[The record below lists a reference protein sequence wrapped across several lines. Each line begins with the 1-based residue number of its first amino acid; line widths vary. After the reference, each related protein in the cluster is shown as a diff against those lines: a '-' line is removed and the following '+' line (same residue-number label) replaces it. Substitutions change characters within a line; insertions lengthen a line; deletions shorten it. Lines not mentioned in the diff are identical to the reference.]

1 MDFKH
6 LSSSVVFCSLLVLL
20 ASCSYAVLSTIV
32 SLAVMNGFGIPVVLV
47 GKFVYGWLIL
57 LVLVLLVWFVYQRKQ
72 KKAAKS
78 TLPLGKRIAYIALT
92 GVVMALVTVCYF
104 HSLGYL
110 PISLAVV
117 LLFQYSWIGVVIEAV
132 ARKKLPSRNQ
142 VIACVVIVIGT
153 ILAGGII
160 GSSISLAEMNPIGIA
175 LGLGAA
181 FCYALFVFLSG
192 RIETQMPPMHK
203 SFCIATFGVLFVL
216 IFVGVVYGGGVVLEG
231 ITNVNALAYCIP
243 LGLFGIAIPI
253 FFLAVG
259 APKISTGMATI
270 LNSAE
275 LPVEVLAAAVVIL
288 EPVAAIRWVGVIVI
302 LLGIALPYILERRI
316 TSGLEE

>member
-6 LSSSVVFCSLLVLL
+6 LTSSVVFCSLMVLL

-32 SLAVMNGFGIPVVLV
+32 SLAVMHGFGIPVVLV
-47 GKFVYGWLIL
+47 GKFVYGWIIL
-57 LVLVLLVWFVYQRKQ
+57 LVVVILVWLLFLRKQ
-72 KKAAKS
+72 KKPAKS
-78 TLPLGKRIAYIALT
+78 SRPLGTRIGFLALT
-92 GVVMALVTVCYF
+92 GVIMALVTVCYF

-117 LLFQYSWIGVVIEAV
+117 LLFQYSWMGVVIEAV
-132 ARKKLPSRNQ
+132 ARRKLPSRSQ
-142 VIACVVIVIGT
+142 VLACVVIGIGT

-160 GSSISLAEMNPIGIA
+160 GSSISLAEMNPVGIA
-175 LGLGAA
+175 LGLFAA

-192 RIETQMPPMHK
+192 KIETQMTPITK
-203 SFCIATFGVLFVL
+203 SFLIATFGVIFVL

-231 ITNVNALAYCIP
+231 ITNVDALMYCIP

-253 FFLAVG
+253 FLLSAG

-288 EPVAAIRWVGVIVI
+288 EPVAAVRWVGVIII
-302 LLGIALPYILERRI
+302 LLGIALPHILERRI
-316 TSGLEE
+316 TSGLDE